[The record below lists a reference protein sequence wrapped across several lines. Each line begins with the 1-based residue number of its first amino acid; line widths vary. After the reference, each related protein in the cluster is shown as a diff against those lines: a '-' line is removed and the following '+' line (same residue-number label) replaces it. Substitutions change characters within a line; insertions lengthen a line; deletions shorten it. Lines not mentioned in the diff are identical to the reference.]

1 MHMHMHMYRNGGAAI
16 IHRGPQIG
24 VGTPPA
30 RDEWMD
36 VRGNGDVSEKRQVC
50 GVVGSLSHPLYLRR
64 Q

>member
-30 RDEWMD
+30 CDELMD
-36 VRGNGDVSEKRQVC
+36 VRGMSEKRQVC

>member
-36 VRGNGDVSEKRQVC
+36 VRGM
-50 GVVGSLSHPLYLRR
+50 
-64 Q
+64 